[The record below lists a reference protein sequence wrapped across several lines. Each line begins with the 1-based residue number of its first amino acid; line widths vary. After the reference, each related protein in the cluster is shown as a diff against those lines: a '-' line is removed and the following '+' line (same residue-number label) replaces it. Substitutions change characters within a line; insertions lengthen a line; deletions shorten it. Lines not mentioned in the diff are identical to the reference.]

1 MGNVMSGSDGK
12 LFRDYTAGAPTETA
26 CDTLYLQTQLASP
39 KPEVVSKIEVGD
51 MLGIGLDEIDGNVV
65 ACAFWDRHIA
75 GGIASP
81 KVIRLIACIQ
91 SGTNYSAIVTAKMGA
106 QISIKISPIKED

>member
-1 MGNVMSGSDGK
+1 MSGSDGK

-39 KPEVVSKIEVGD
+39 KAEVVNQINVGD
-51 MLGIGLDEIDGNVV
+51 VLEIGLSDIGGNVV
-65 ACAFWDRHIA
+65 AYAFWRTQIA

-81 KVIRLIACIQ
+81 KVIRLITCIQ
-91 SGTNYSAIVTAKMGA
+91 NGTNYTAIVTAKTGA
-106 QISIKISPIKED
+106 QISIRISPIRED

>member
-1 MGNVMSGSDGK
+1 MSGSDGR

-39 KPEVVSKIEVGD
+39 KPDVVSQIEVGNT
-51 MLGIGLDEIDGNVV
+51 LGIGLGEIEGNVV
-65 ACAFWDRHIA
+65 ACAYWKSQIA

-81 KVIRLIACIQ
+81 KVIRLIACLQ
-91 SGTNYSAIVTAKMGA
+91 GGTNYSAIVTAKMGA
-106 QISIKISPIKED
+106 QISIKISPIKEQ